1 MRERL
6 GSTTVGRPRC
16 SAVSW
21 PADRDHDL
29 AKVGALAA
37 HEQPAEALMLTW
49 PEQHLCGAGAACLGL
64 TKRL

>member
-1 MRERL
+1 
-6 GSTTVGRPRC
+6 
-16 SAVSW
+16 
-21 PADRDHDL
+21 
-29 AKVGALAA
+29 VGALAA